1 MESMPGAERA
11 TLGAPTALTTEKD
24 DFIIANIVSV
34 SVSVSGCALCC
45 AIPCCSSPLSCGDHC
60 VADGEP

>member
-34 SVSVSGCALCC
+34 SVSGCALCC
-45 AIPCCSSPLSCGDHC
+45 AVPCLSPLSCGDHC